1 MSGQLADAEEA
12 VLKSAAAEAVIAAEE
27 KKLAATK
34 SDLRHAE
41 ERLVKAVAA
50 RKEGEARIAELE
62 AQLARYGVSSSG
74 DESVRIQF
82 LLEQQ
87 QRAPRAASAECLVE
101 TLLLSCSVARLWC
114 DYLSDPIVGSC
125 RRMSV
130 PTQPQPT
137 TADSL
142 TARCFA
148 IPRIRLRRSGR
159 RCWRR

>member
-74 DESVRIQF
+74 DESVRIPSTRIPSTSSF
-82 LLEQQ
+82 REQLQ
-87 QRAPRAASAECLVE
+87 Q
-101 TLLLSCSVARLWC
+101 
-114 DYLSDPIVGSC
+114 IVWS
-125 RRMSV
+125 
-130 PTQPQPT
+130 
-137 TADSL
+137 
-142 TARCFA
+142 
-148 IPRIRLRRSGR
+148 R
-159 RCWRR
+159 RCCC

>member
-87 QRAPRAASAECLVE
+87 QRAPRAASAERPVE
-101 TLLLSCSVARLWC
+101 TLLL
-114 DYLSDPIVGSC
+114 LS
-125 RRMSV
+125 
-130 PTQPQPT
+130 
-137 TADSL
+137 AH
-142 TARCFA
+142 
-148 IPRIRLRRSGR
+148 
-159 RCWRR
+159 

>member
-87 QRAPRAASAECLVE
+87 QRDRP
-101 TLLLSCSVARLWC
+101 
-114 DYLSDPIVGSC
+114 
-125 RRMSV
+125 
-130 PTQPQPT
+130 
-137 TADSL
+137 
-142 TARCFA
+142 
-148 IPRIRLRRSGR
+148 
-159 RCWRR
+159 